1 MTNMTVTHL
10 KVLFQNMAKTGDRYL
25 QCVCNYLEKVKI
37 FAEFAISLKSSKIT
51 TMQKISIWKQ

>member
-37 FAEFAISLKSSKIT
+37 FA
-51 TMQKISIWKQ
+51 